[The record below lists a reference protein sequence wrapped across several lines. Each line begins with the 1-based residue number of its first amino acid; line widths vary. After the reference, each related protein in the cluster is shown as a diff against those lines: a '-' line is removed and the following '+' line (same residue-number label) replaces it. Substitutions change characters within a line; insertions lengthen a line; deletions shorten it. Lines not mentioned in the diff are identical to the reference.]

1 MDGLE
6 SRFLARSFGVRRDLF
21 PRFVFAM
28 AFADLLFDLFYDD
41 VDGSVEIAFVVF
53 GEEVR
58 SADAETYRTRK
69 LSFGHASVIVFER
82 DARFHDAGF
91 QVLQFVEFGK
101 NVIFNSF
108 RQSHIMRRKN
118 PFHDPNMALL
128 RDKIQPIWIC
138 DGRFAIKRRA
148 EGRACT
154 PCAP

>member
-1 MDGLE
+1 MGRLE
-6 SRFLARSFGVRRDLF
+6 SRFLASSLGVRRDLF
-21 PRFVFAM
+21 PRFVFAVS
-28 AFADLLFDLFYDD
+28 FADLLLDFFDDD
-41 VDGSVEIAFVVF
+41 IDGGVEVAFVVF
-53 GEEVR
+53 GEEVG
-58 SADAETYRTRK
+58 SANAQSYRAGK
-69 LSFGHASVIVFER
+69 LSFGHARVVVFER

-128 RDKIQPIWIC
+128 RDKIQPIWIY
-138 DGRFAIKRRA
+138 DVRFAIKRRA